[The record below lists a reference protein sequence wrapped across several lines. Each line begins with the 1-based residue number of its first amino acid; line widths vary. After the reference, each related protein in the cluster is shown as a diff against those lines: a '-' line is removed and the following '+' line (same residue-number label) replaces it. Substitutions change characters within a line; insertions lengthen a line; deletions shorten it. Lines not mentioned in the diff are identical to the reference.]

1 MSALPRSLVCDRVR
15 AQVSLRLDGE
25 LSQLESRMLDAHLAR
40 CAECRAYEAAVTAV
54 TNELRAAPLEP
65 LPRPIAV
72 RRPRRL
78 AVAAR
83 LQAGIAAALALAVVG
98 LATQLGPRETEPGVS
113 HPGRFDTAQQLTR
126 EVNQII
132 AGGRAF
138 ERHGAAIPL

>member
-1 MSALPRSLVCDRVR
+1 MSLPRSLVCDRVR

-25 LSQLESRMLDAHLAR
+25 LSQLESRMLEAHLAR
-40 CAECRAYEAAVTAV
+40 CAECRAYEARVAAV

-98 LATQLGPRETEPGVS
+98 LATQLGPRETEPAVAP
-113 HPGRFDTAQQLTR
+113 PGRFDTSRQLSR
-126 EVNQII
+126 EVAQII
-132 AGGRAF
+132 ASGRAF
-138 ERHGAAIPL
+138 ERHGATIPL